1 MSKASELLKRVIE
14 TANGRDLFPYYVDGV
29 YHKGDAYTEIN
40 GRRFNVSEI
49 HKHNGA
55 EENVSVRIEIT
66 ELYDAKDGRRI
77 ATESVKVPGGAS
89 DNVINKR
96 LDKIVEY
103 LNR

>member
-14 TANGRDLFPYYVDGV
+14 IANGRDLFPYYINGT

-40 GRRFNVSEI
+40 ERRFNVSEI
-49 HKHNGA
+49 HKHNA
-55 EENVSVRIEIT
+55 AAENVSVRIEIT
-66 ELYDAKDGRRI
+66 ELYNAEFGVRI
-77 ATESVKVPGGAS
+77 ARESVKVPGGAS

-96 LDKIVEY
+96 LDKIVEF